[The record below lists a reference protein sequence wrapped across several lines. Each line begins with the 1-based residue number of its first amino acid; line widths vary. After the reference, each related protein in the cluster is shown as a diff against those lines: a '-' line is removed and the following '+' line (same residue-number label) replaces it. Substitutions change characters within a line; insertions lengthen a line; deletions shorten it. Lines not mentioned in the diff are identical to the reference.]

1 MSKNK
6 DLSDEASLITL
17 AETLV
22 HNETLLTIDLSGI
35 SIRKPYLNQHL
46 NLALK
51 KNITLQRVLGKI
63 PPGII
68 NHELELN
75 AIIESEILP
84 CY

>member
-17 AETLV
+17 AEALV

-35 SIRKPYLNQHL
+35 SIRKPYLNIHL
-46 NLALK
+46 NVALK

-75 AIIESEILP
+75 AIIENEILP